1 MNRSVRSLLVVI
13 VIAGPGGASV
23 AEAIGPCAVEGPP
36 PCPAPLI
43 RTEVGPGVVKLVA
56 ELPFAVRS
64 ERRSL
69 LAVIP
74 APPRRTLGAKLW
86 DLVQRGVRIDG
97 TVTPDFDD
105 GPPLP
110 GGGKKGFQLAMVG
123 VKIRFGETITPEI
136 WGEIVGIEVLDH
148 NLSLD
153 GTFRPF

>member
-1 MNRSVRSLLVVI
+1 MNRSVRRLLVLI
-13 VIAGPGGASV
+13 AIAGPGGPSI
-23 AEAIGPCAVEGPP
+23 AEAIEACAIDGDVPCAA
-36 PCPAPLI
+36 PA
-43 RTEVGPGVVKLVA
+43 RTEVGPALVKLVA
-56 ELPFAVRS
+56 VLPSPEQS

-74 APPRRTLGAKLW
+74 APPRRTLGARLW

-123 VKIRFGETITPEI
+123 VKVRFGETIAPEL

-148 NLSLD
+148 SLSLD
-153 GTFRPF
+153 GTFRPW